1 MGVGGRTRRKT
12 AAFLSLSLQ
21 LFVVLFEA
29 YGFFYPIAFTP
40 WEVDSLGIVG
50 NDTNNRRHL
59 RRGVTLNR
67 VVNKEHFMGNDSVE
81 AVFFNHLKAHVGH
94 SQTIAEIVVV

>member
-1 MGVGGRTRRKT
+1 MMGR
-12 AAFLSLSLQ
+12 LQ

-40 WEVDSLGIVG
+40 WEVDSLGIIG
-50 NDTNNRRHL
+50 NDTNNGRHL
-59 RRGVTLNR
+59 RRGVTLDR
-67 VVNKEHFMGNDSVE
+67 VVNKEYFMGNDSVK
-81 AVFFNHLKAHVGH
+81 AVFLYNLETHVGH